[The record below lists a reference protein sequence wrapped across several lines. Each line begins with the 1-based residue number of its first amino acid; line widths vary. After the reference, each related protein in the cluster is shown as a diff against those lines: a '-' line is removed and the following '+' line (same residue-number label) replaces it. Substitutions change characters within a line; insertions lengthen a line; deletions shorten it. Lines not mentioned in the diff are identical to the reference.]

1 MAVKSIH
8 IPRTTD
14 TKVIEFYRS
23 LCTKFGYESINIH
36 TQAEVAINSV
46 SPFES
51 DDMKPEF
58 KLLLEMDSMII
69 ERCSANTNGLQV
81 IYYRGGK
88 DPENSPVYDTVHLNW
103 NKPQKGQPE
112 FSNKERL
119 EINLLIVQ
127 ELNPFIPDAVVH
139 DDLSKEHHQSLAI
152 HSEILTRLERLNE
165 ELIQKGTEYREQLDQ
180 DKRAE
185 KAKLDAN
192 FEERSKSL
200 EEEHKSKLEK
210 IAKIEEELNLARQDI
225 DDRNNTIVRRDNRD
239 SMLKEVKDRF
249 EDFGVSKATEKK
261 RLPVFTFMSLLI
273 SVFTVLLIFS
283 LVDQKLKI
291 GATDSIELS
300 GYYHYVR
307 TTFCVFG
314 LISSILYAIKW
325 HDKWAKQHS
334 DLEFELQ
341 QFNLD
346 ISRANWVIES
356 CLEWKKETESDVPPE
371 LLDAMTRNLFKSKL
385 DDSENVIHPADEL
398 ASAILGSSSKMKL
411 NIAGNEI
418 ELNPRKLPKKVSGG
432 ETK

>member
-23 LCTKFGYESINIH
+23 LCTKFGYQSINIR

-51 DDMKPEF
+51 DEMNAEF

-69 ERCSANTNGLQV
+69 ERCSANTKGLSV
-81 IYYRGGK
+81 SYYRGGK
-88 DPENSPVYDTVHLNW
+88 DPENSPVYDTVELNW
-103 NKPQKGQPE
+103 NKPQKGEPE
-112 FSNKERL
+112 FSDKERL

-127 ELNPFIPDAVVH
+127 ELNPFIPDAIVH

-165 ELIQKGTEYREQLDQ
+165 ELIQKGTEYRERLDE

-185 KAKLDAN
+185 KAKLEAN
-192 FEERSKSL
+192 FEELSHNLEDEHNRKLDELAKL
-200 EEEHKSKLEK
+200 EEELE
-210 IAKIEEELNLARQDI
+210 LARKDI
-225 DDRNNTIVRRDNRD
+225 DDRNNTIVRRNNREE
-239 SMLKEVKDRF
+239 MLKEVKERF
-249 EDFGVSKATEKK
+249 DNFGVSESTEKK
-261 RLPVFTFMSLLI
+261 RIPVLSFMGLLI
-273 SVFTVLLIFS
+273 GVFAVLLIASAFIPRFS
-283 LVDQKLKI
+283 LEKN
-291 GATDSIELS
+291 DSSNFVEYF
-300 GYYHYVR
+300 YYIR
-307 TTFCVFG
+307 TAFLAFG
-314 LISSILYAIKW
+314 LISSIIYAIKW

-371 LLDAMTRNLFKSKL
+371 LLDAMTRNLFKLKS
-385 DDSENVIHPADEL
+385 DDSANVIHPADEL
-398 ASAILGSSSKMKL
+398 ASAILGSSSKLKL
-411 NIAGNEI
+411 NIAGNEL
-418 ELNPRKLPKKVSGG
+418 ELNPRKLPPKIPGG
-432 ETK
+432 DT